1 MLAEN
6 ELLTINEFRSK
17 NLQIIKIITY
27 LADMMLQ

>member
-27 LADMMLQ
+27 LADKMLQ